1 MRPEQ
6 NTTLNAKKEQFI
18 TAYIS
23 GNALKQ
29 EHCTLKQENKC
40 SKSIT

>member
-23 GNALKQ
+23 SNALKQ
-29 EHCTLKQENKC
+29 VSIAHSNKKTIVV
-40 SKSIT
+40 SP